1 MPKDK
6 TCINTL
12 IAKLNGVDNKITN
25 FSERLKLLK
34 QIVNEQCENSE
45 AEEDCPDVAESDKAV
60 VKAIEELFVEEL
72 LTREPEGDA

>member
-6 TCINTL
+6 AYINTL

-45 AEEDCPDVAESDKAV
+45 PEEECPDVAESDKAV